1 MLFVNYE
8 INIKLLLQA
17 LSCHHPTVI
26 FEVVLGMESLVTRLG
41 ETLQY
46 TIWEHV
52 LKILDR
58 TAEYVSKC
66 FNTIIFF

>member
-1 MLFVNYE
+1 
-8 INIKLLLQA
+8 
-17 LSCHHPTVI
+17 
-26 FEVVLGMESLVTRLG
+26 MESLVTRLG

-66 FNTIIFF
+66 FNTIFFLINMLNILTLIFDCLICENKSFY